1 MSSLFLDNGNEVPVT
16 LLQISNAQVL
26 YNRTK
31 EKNGYTAVA
40 VGIENVD
47 IKKLN
52 KPQKKMFEDN
62 SSIEPKR
69 HVKEF
74 RVDESNL
81 LEVGQDLNVSHF
93 KVGQFVDV
101 AADTIGRGFSG
112 AMKRWNFRG
121 LEATHGVSISHRS
134 HGSTGGR
141 QDPGRVFKNKKMAGH
156 YGTER
161 VTVQN
166 LQVLQIIE
174 EDSLLVIKGNVP
186 GYEGAIVEVIDAVK
200 MLPIKA

>member
-1 MSSLFLDNGNEVPVT
+1 MVT
-16 LLQISNAQVL
+16 QLLQVEL
-26 YNRTK
+26 
-31 EKNGYTAVA
+31 
-40 VGIENVD
+40 
-47 IKKLN
+47 KKLN
-52 KPQKKMFEDN
+52 KPQKKMFEE
-62 SSIEPKR
+62 SSDLAPKR

-74 RVDESNL
+74 RVDEDNILQSGHN
-81 LEVGQDLNVSHF
+81 LNVSHF

-101 AADTIGRGFSG
+101 AAETIGKGFAG
-112 AMKRWNFRG
+112 PMKRWNFRG
-121 LEATHGVSISHRS
+121 LEASHGVSVSHRS

-166 LQVLQIIE
+166 LQVLQILE
-174 EDSLLVIKGNVP
+174 EDNLLVIKGNVP
-186 GYEGAIVEVIDAVK
+186 GHQGTIVEVVDAVK